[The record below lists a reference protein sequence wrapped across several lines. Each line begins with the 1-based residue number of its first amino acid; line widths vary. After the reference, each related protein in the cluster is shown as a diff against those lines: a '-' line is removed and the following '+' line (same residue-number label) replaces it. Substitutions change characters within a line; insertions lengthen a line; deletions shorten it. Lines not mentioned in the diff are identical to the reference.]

1 MLRWRF
7 GSLRV
12 GFELGFFF
20 FFPPCNRDPMTVF
33 GFVSSVLGVGVVD
46 DGGRLDGITVG
57 RWMMVA
63 D

>member
-1 MLRWRF
+1 
-7 GSLRV
+7 
-12 GFELGFFF
+12 
-20 FFPPCNRDPMTVF
+20 MTVF
-33 GFVSSVLGVGVVD
+33 GFVSSFLGVWVD